1 MFVTASGTSILSTVS
16 GNEIAYKGG
25 TSMAA
30 PYVAGLAALI
40 LERNPQLSAYQVRE
54 IIAKNAKKIGT
65 YAYYTNKA
73 FGSWNERVDRC
84 L

>member
-1 MFVTASGTSILSTVS
+1 
-16 GNEIAYKGG
+16 
-25 TSMAA
+25 MAA
-30 PYVAGLAALI
+30 PHVAGLAALI
-40 LERNPQLSAYQVRE
+40 LERNPQLSAYKVRE

-65 YAYYTNKA
+65 YAYDTNKA